1 MIRSVVHMDLDTF
14 FVSVERLMN
23 SGLEGKPVIIGGM
36 SDRGVVSSCSYE
48 ARQFG
53 VHSAMPMKMAR
64 SLCNEAIVIRGDMD
78 AYSRHSRMVTE
89 IIAEEAP
96 MYEKASID
104 EHYLDITGMDR
115 FFGCMQ
121 WTHELRQRIIK
132 ETGLPISCGLSVNK
146 TVSKIATG
154 EAKPNGE
161 IEIPGGQEQ
170 GFLSPLSI
178 RKIPMIGNRTFHL
191 LRSMG
196 IATIGTLGQIPM
208 EMMESL
214 LGKNGLV
221 IWKKANG
228 IDPTPVIQYSD
239 RKSIGSERTFQR
251 DTMDMTGLHDL
262 LTSMVEKLAFQLRK
276 EEKLA
281 SIVTLKIR
289 YSNFDTHT
297 LQKRIAYTS
306 FDHALMPVAR
316 ELFERLYQR
325 RMLIRLVGV
334 RLSGLVQGV
343 QQLNLFEDTTEMV
356 HLYLALDKL
365 RRRYGSDSVRRASG
379 IQLHDL
385 EERIAQSQQQKNI
398 SSPEDRQQID
408 NLKNRRYRYWHR

>member
-1 MIRSVVHMDLDTF
+1 MDLDTF

-64 SLCNEAIVIRGDMD
+64 ALCNEAIVIRGDMD
-78 AYSRHSRMVTE
+78 AYSRHSRMVTD
-89 IIAEEAP
+89 IIAEQAP

-121 WTHELRQRIIK
+121 WTHELRQRIIN
-132 ETGLPISCGLSVNK
+132 ETGLPISCGLSANK

-196 IATIGTLGQIPM
+196 IATIGTLGQIPI

-228 IDPTPVIQYSD
+228 IDPTPVTQYSE

-251 DTMDMTGLHDL
+251 DTMDMAGLHDL

-297 LQKRIAYTS
+297 LQKRISYTS

-334 RLSGLVQGV
+334 RLSGLIRGV

-379 IQLHDL
+379 IQLRDL